1 MSIDVQSFMKRKGF
15 RNQTELANQFGV
27 SQSAISSW
35 NAGVHGPTYE
45 TCVELIKAGMT
56 IRELFGEEIDE
67 IVKKEPNT
75 VKPSQDEITQMVKT
89 ALRTLAQ

>member
-1 MSIDVQSFMKRKGF
+1 
-15 RNQTELANQFGV
+15 
-27 SQSAISSW
+27 
-35 NAGVHGPTYE
+35 
-45 TCVELIKAGMT
+45 MT